1 MFFERGEYLKRF
13 KFVLT
18 VLAVIIMIVAC
29 FGVYNT
35 NFKPQT
41 DIVTSSLATTNEKV
55 SYEPVTVR
63 YVVDGDTL
71 AVTDEDSNE
80 FKVRLIGCNTPESV
94 SSDEN
99 KNCKEG
105 KEASEYTKS
114 LVSSGSTV
122 YLEYDN
128 ERYDKYGRVLA
139 YVWLSEPSEQVNS
152 EYMQKYMLN
161 ARLLANGQAE
171 TMFVGNNIK
180 YKPEFLNIENDA
192 RYNSRGFWNDYKFDV
207 H

>member
-1 MFFERGEYLKRF
+1 
-13 KFVLT
+13 
-18 VLAVIIMIVAC
+18 MIVAC
-29 FGVYNT
+29 FRVYNT
-35 NFKPQT
+35 YFKPQT
-41 DIVTSSLATTNEKV
+41 GVVTSSPAITNEKV
-55 SYEPVTVR
+55 SYEPVTVK

-71 AVTDEDSNE
+71 AVTSKNGSE

-128 ERYDKYGRVLA
+128 EHYDKYGRVLA
-139 YVWLSEPSEQVNS
+139 YVWLSEPAEEINS

-161 ARLLANGQAE
+161 ARLLVDGQAE

-180 YKPEFLNIENDA
+180 HKTEFLNIESDA